1 MKARLPVRYI
11 GGRLV
16 SALLVSTLLAGPTL
30 AEPLQAEQ
38 RPHVHGQASLDLV
51 AEGNVLR
58 LELELPAIDV
68 LGFEHGPR
76 DQVERQALAQAVER
90 IMNAEQMLVINPE
103 AGCRLRNAK
112 LDSSLLRQG
121 PDTAAT
127 GQDGHADFE
136 ASYSFDCSQMA
147 ALRTLDVRLFQ
158 YFPTLLGL
166 DVQMVVQGRQQG
178 LALTP
183 EASRLEF

>member
-1 MKARLPVRYI
+1 MKARLSVPYI
-11 GGRLV
+11 GGLLV
-16 SALLVSTLLAGPTL
+16 SALLAGPTV
-30 AEPLQAEQ
+30 AEPLLAEQ
-38 RPHVHGQASLDLV
+38 RPHVHGQATLDLV
-51 AEGNVLR
+51 ADGSALR
-58 LELELPAIDV
+58 LELELPAVDV
-68 LGFEHGPR
+68 LGFEHSPR

-90 IMNAEQMLVINPE
+90 LMNAEQLLVINPE

-121 PDTAAT
+121 PEAVAT
-127 GQDGHADFE
+127 EQGGHADVE